1 MLSDLLQD
9 PTFLDF
15 ALLATCDLFTN
26 FAKFQVADHFPRIK
40 SVLKTVAERPKVA
53 AWIEKRPKTEF

>member
-15 ALLATCDLFTN
+15 ALLAICDLFTIFAN
-26 FAKFQVADHFPRIK
+26 FPVADHFPKIK
-40 SVLKTVAERPKVA
+40 SVLETVAERPKIA
-53 AWIEKRPKTEF
+53 AWIEKRPKTEY